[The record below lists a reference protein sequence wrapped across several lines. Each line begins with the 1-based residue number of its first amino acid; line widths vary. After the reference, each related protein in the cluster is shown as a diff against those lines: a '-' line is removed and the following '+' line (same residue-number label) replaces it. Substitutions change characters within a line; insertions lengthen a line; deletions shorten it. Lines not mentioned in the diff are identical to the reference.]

1 MNDSE
6 RIGTIQKA
14 VNNEQLDNAM
24 QGYKSSAIA
33 AHPKL
38 ANNKDFDSSM
48 ESGQFNRAL
57 QAVRSVRRQ
66 DEEEYFDVIR
76 VLEFAATRQLA
87 IKMF

>member
-6 RIGTIQKA
+6 RIGQIQKA

-24 QGYKSSAIA
+24 RGYKLAVIA

-38 ANNKDFDSSM
+38 GSNKDFDSYM

-57 QAVRSVRRQ
+57 QAVKSVRKQ
-66 DEEEYFDVIR
+66 DEAEYFDVIR

>member
-6 RIGTIQKA
+6 RIGKIQKA

-24 QGYKSSAIA
+24 QGYKLAAIA

-38 ANNKDFDSSM
+38 EGNKDFDSCM
-48 ESGQFNRAL
+48 DSGQFTRAL
-57 QAVRSVRRQ
+57 QAVKSVRRQ
-66 DEEEYFDVIR
+66 NEEEYFDVIR